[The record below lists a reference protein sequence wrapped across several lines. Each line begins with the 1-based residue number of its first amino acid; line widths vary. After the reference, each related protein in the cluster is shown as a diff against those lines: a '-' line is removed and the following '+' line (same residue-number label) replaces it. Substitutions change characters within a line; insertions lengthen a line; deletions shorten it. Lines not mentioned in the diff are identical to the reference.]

1 MYADTAA
8 SGSVVNIYQGPSP
21 GEEDAKTG
29 NKDAKESKTSVA
41 KAESIQ
47 GVIQNAGDQ
56 ENEEMRQNANK
67 EEVDLKDEEDAAEK
81 EMKALISEEK
91 QEAANAQAEVTEAEK
106 MLEAET
112 KRRQAKDDEFEKKE
126 DVLQKKK
133 EAVEE
138 KLQKKSHTLEN
149 EIAEHVGSL
158 KKSEENMQ
166 AQIDEN
172 DRALEATKRKG
183 QEDVAKVS
191 RAEKQKEASVAAAQ
205 ISKGCEELLEQK
217 GNEENCGECPCSGPH
232 SYSVNPKDKPKI
244 DTAPKVPVIDVPSKA
259 ALPPPPM
266 QAKAPLDLDKPAC
279 PEDQK

>member
-1 MYADTAA
+1 M
-8 SGSVVNIYQGPSP
+8 VNIYQGAAPDA
-21 GEEDAKTG
+21 EDAKID
-29 NKDAKESKTSVA
+29 NKDAKESKLA
-41 KAESIQ
+41 KAETIQ

-81 EMKALISEEK
+81 EMKALIAEEK

-106 MLEAET
+106 MLESET

-126 DVLQKKK
+126 NVVQKKK

-138 KLQKKSHTLEN
+138 KLEKKSHALEN
-149 EIAEHVGSL
+149 EIAEHVGAL
-158 KKSEENMQ
+158 KKTEMNMQ

-172 DRALEATKRKG
+172 DRALEAAKKKG

-217 GNEENCGECPCSGPH
+217 ADEENCGECPCSGPH
-232 SYSVNPKDKPKI
+232 SYSVNPNKPKI
-244 DTAPKVPVIDVPSKA
+244 DTAAKVPVIDVPSKA
-259 ALPPPPM
+259 ASPPPPM

-279 PEDQK
+279 PEDVK